1 MKALTKPFKTRCLI
15 TGPIVLIGDEYRS
28 VSQSIQPQGVRNK
41 LPNSSAAP
49 SKAFGSQFKSVTIVG
64 ILNVCPNQSLH
75 VHTHTFTF

>member
-15 TGPIVLIGDEYRS
+15 AGPIFLIGDEYRS
-28 VSQSIQPQGVRNK
+28 ASQSIQPQGVRNK

-49 SKAFGSQFKSVTIVG
+49 SKAFGAQFKYVTIVV
-64 ILNVCPNQSLH
+64 ILNECPNQSLH